1 MSARFAALASSYVGR
16 RVRLLDP
23 VRGETVGCIIRVTA
37 AGFQIRTFGT
47 QELVTRC
54 NDDVREYLT

>member
-37 AGFQIRTFGT
+37 AGYAVRMFGSRTV
-47 QELVTRC
+47 VTRC
-54 NDDVREYLT
+54 DDDVEEYLT